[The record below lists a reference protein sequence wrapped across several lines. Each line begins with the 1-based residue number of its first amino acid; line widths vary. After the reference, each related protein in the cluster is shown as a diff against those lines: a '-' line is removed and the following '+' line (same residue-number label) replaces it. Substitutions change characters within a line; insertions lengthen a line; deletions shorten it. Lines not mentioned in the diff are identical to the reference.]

1 MSKPDEPH
9 HRPAANKLPAAQAKK
24 KARTHDEG
32 EVVVQNR
39 NKDRDSSGSDNEGA
53 GEDVDLQPV
62 TVVEDPNILRL
73 GIMADSELTLG
84 FLLAGIGYHREKFRS
99 YLMVDIDTPQDELEN
114 FFLSLYRKTNMGI
127 VMIDH
132 NTTKRLKN
140 VIARCNQI
148 LPIILS
154 VPTKATLLEYLE
166 KKDKKRR
173 LRQRD
178 AY

>member
-1 MSKPDEPH
+1 MSKPNQPDQH
-9 HRPAANKLPAAQAKK
+9 TLANKQVHAKK
-24 KARTHDEG
+24 KPRAHDEG
-32 EVVVQNR
+32 EVAIR
-39 NKDRDSSGSDNEGA
+39 ERGKDRDSSGSDNEGA
-53 GEDVDLQPV
+53 ADDVDLQPV
-62 TVVEDPNILRL
+62 SVVDDPSILRI

-99 YLMVDIDTPQDELEN
+99 YLMVDSDTPQDELEN
-114 FFLSLYRKTNMGI
+114 FFNSLYRKSNMGM

-132 NTTKRLKN
+132 NTAKRLKN
-140 VIARCNQI
+140 VISRYHQM
-148 LPIILS
+148 LPILLI
-154 VPTKATLLEYLE
+154 VPTKNTLLEYLD